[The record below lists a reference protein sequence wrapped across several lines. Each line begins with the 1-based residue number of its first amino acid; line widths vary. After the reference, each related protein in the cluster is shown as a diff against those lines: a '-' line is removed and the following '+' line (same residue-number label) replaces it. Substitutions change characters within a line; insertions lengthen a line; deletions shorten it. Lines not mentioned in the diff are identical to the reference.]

1 MKSDDDNTGNA
12 PEAAPQPPA
21 AKDVE
26 DKVTEAV
33 ERSYASRFTAGT
45 DLSPDELKRIEE
57 KLAANMGSSQRVSDR
72 R

>member
-1 MKSDDDNTGNA
+1 MKSDDGNTGNA
-12 PEAAPQPPA
+12 PEVAPHPPA
-21 AKDVE
+21 PKDVE

-57 KLAANMGSSQRVSDR
+57 KLAATTGSSERG
-72 R
+72 

>member
-1 MKSDDDNTGNA
+1 MTA
-12 PEAAPQPPA
+12 IPAMPLRLHHTPA

-45 DLSPDELKRIEE
+45 DLSPDKLKRIEE
-57 KLAANMGSSQRVSDR
+57 KLAATTGSSERVLDR

>member
-1 MKSDDDNTGNA
+1 MKSDDGNTGNA
-12 PEAAPQPPA
+12 PEVAPQPPA
-21 AKDVE
+21 PKDVE

-57 KLAANMGSSQRVSDR
+57 KLAATTGSSERGSDR